1 VGIIVPFRSRGPVIF
16 KQFDEAY
23 LARLCQG
30 DPEVEAHFAAY
41 FGQLIQIKLRRRL
54 KSQHAVD
61 DVRQETFLRVFRIL
75 RSASGVQHPERLGA
89 LVNSV
94 CNNVLL
100 ETSRSRRYEELPEEI
115 APGETSGDAPSA
127 VNGLISEEQRQEVQK
142 VLEQLPE
149 RDRSLL
155 RAVYI
160 DETSRDAICAQFQ
173 VDRDYLRVLLHRAKE
188 SFRVRFR
195 EDGGGD
201 EGPRSGGGAS
211 AQPQLRST

>member
-1 VGIIVPFRSRGPVIF
+1 LIF

-23 LARLCQG
+23 LGRLCQG

-41 FGQLIQIKLRRRL
+41 FGQLIFIKLRRRL
-54 KSQHAVD
+54 KSHHAID

-94 CNNVLL
+94 CNKVLL
-100 ETSRSRRYEELPEEI
+100 EASRSRRYEELPDDVG
-115 APGETSGDAPSA
+115 AGATAADAPDA
-127 VNGLISEEQRQEVQK
+127 VNGLISEEQRREVQK
-142 VLEQLPE
+142 VLAELPE

-155 RAVYI
+155 RAVYL

-195 EDGGGD
+195 LLEDVS
-201 EGPRSGGGAS
+201 ERSGGGGAPPS
-211 AQPQLRST
+211 PAPAQPRSP

>member
-1 VGIIVPFRSRGPVIF
+1 LIF

-23 LARLCQG
+23 LGRLCQG

-41 FGQLIQIKLRRRL
+41 FGQLIFIKLRRRL
-54 KSQHAVD
+54 KSRHAID

-100 ETSRSRRYEELPEEI
+100 ETSRSRRFEELPDEI
-115 APGETSGDAPSA
+115 PPGGGTLPDSTGDVADP
-127 VNGLISEEQRQEVQK
+127 VDGLISQEQRREVLK
-142 VLEQLPE
+142 VLEALPE

-155 RAVYI
+155 RAVYL
-160 DETSRDAICAQFQ
+160 DEVHRDAICAQFQ

-188 SFRVRFR
+188 SFRLRFR
-195 EDGGGD
+195 DSD
-201 EGPRSGGGAS
+201 DPGANS
-211 AQPQLRST
+211 RPSRPQLRST

>member
-1 VGIIVPFRSRGPVIF
+1 MIF

-41 FGQLIQIKLRRRL
+41 FGQLISIKLRRRL
-54 KSQHAVD
+54 KSKHAID

-94 CNNVLL
+94 CNKVLL

-115 APGETSGDAPSA
+115 SPGQTAGGPADA
-127 VNGLISEEQRQEVQK
+127 VNGLISEEQRVEVQK
-142 VLEQLPE
+142 VLADLPE

-155 RAVYI
+155 RAVYL
-160 DETSRDAICAQFQ
+160 DEDSRDAICEQFK

-188 SFRVRFR
+188 SFRLRYR
-195 EDGGGD
+195 QGGG
-201 EGPRSGGGAS
+201 EGGGGA
-211 AQPQLRST
+211 APQPQQRSH